1 MKQFSHVASPP
12 QIALSPSALATES
25 PAAEHPDLDLYD
37 TPELVAALV
46 AAQQR
51 AVQAVQAASQ
61 GLAQAV
67 DAALPRIRAGGR
79 LLYAGAG
86 TSGRLGLLDSV
97 ELHPTFSWPH
107 ERAQALMAG
116 GPGALLQAVEGAEDD
131 ETQGAAD
138 LAALSPGPNDVVL
151 LLAASGTTPWVL
163 GALRAARQAG
173 ALTIGL
179 ANNPGSPLA
188 AQAEIGLTLDTGS
201 ELVSGSTRL
210 KAGTAQKIAL
220 NAFSTA
226 LMVRL
231 HKVYGNLMVDLR
243 PTNAKL
249 RRRAVRLA
257 ALASGAEDAAAQLA
271 LVEAGWRVK
280 TAIVALRRGVSA
292 HEAQGLLDAVDGS
305 VRAALAERHS
315 SA

>member
-1 MKQFSHVASPP
+1 MRNGDP
-12 QIALSPSALATES
+12 LDTSALNTES
-25 PAAEHPDLDLYD
+25 PSDDHTDLDLYD
-37 TPELVAALV
+37 TPRLVAALV
-46 AAQQR
+46 SAQAR
-51 AVQAVQAASQ
+51 AVQAVQAS
-61 GLAQAV
+61 GLELARAV
-67 DAALPRIRAGGR
+67 AAAVSRMRAGGR
-79 LLYAGAG
+79 LIYAGAG

-107 ERAQALMAG
+107 DRAQALIAG
-116 GPGALLQAVEGAEDD
+116 GPTALLRSVEGAEDD
-131 ETQGAAD
+131 EAQGAAD
-138 LAALSPGPNDVVL
+138 MAGLTPGPHDVVL

-163 GALRAARQAG
+163 GALRAARAGG

-179 ANNPGSPLA
+179 ANNPDSPLA
-188 AQAEIGLTLDTGS
+188 AQAHVGLTLDTGP

-231 HKVYGNLMVDLR
+231 HKVHGNLMVDLR

-257 ALASGAEDAAAQLA
+257 AMASGASEDAAQQV
-271 LVEAGWRVK
+271 LVQAGWRVK
-280 TAIVALRRGVSA
+280 TAIVALRCGVA
-292 HEAQGLLDAVDGS
+292 VHEAQRLLDAVDGS
-305 VRAALAERHS
+305 VRAALAERHPPT
-315 SA
+315 

>member
-1 MKQFSHVASPP
+1 MNPTPP
-12 QIALSPSALATES
+12 GTES

-37 TPELVAALV
+37 TPRLLTTLVASQQQALD
-46 AAQQR
+46 
-51 AVQAVQAASQ
+51 AVLAASTA
-61 GLAQAV
+61 LAQAV
-67 DAALPRIRAGGR
+67 DAAVPRIRAGGR
-79 LLYAGAG
+79 LLYVGAG

-107 ERAQALMAG
+107 ERALALIAG
-116 GPGALLQAVEGAEDD
+116 GPGALLRSVEGAEDD
-131 ETQGAAD
+131 EPQGAAD
-138 LAALSPGPNDVVL
+138 MAALAPSPTDVVL

-188 AQAEIGLTLDTGS
+188 AQADLGITLDTGP

-231 HKVYGNLMVDLR
+231 HKVHGNLMVDLR

-257 ALASGAEDAAAQLA
+257 ALASGASEDAAQQA
-271 LVEAGWRVK
+271 LLQAHWRVK
-280 TAIVALRRGVSA
+280 TAIVALRRGVDVSQ
-292 HEAQGLLDAVDGS
+292 AQALLDAVDGS
-305 VRAALAERHS
+305 VRAALGAPWAEGPDQ
-315 SA
+315 AG